1 MRLKNNVLL
10 NFFTRGKFKL
20 LVLKFQVSK
29 CSYFCHFFKKM
40 RLGKNGVLELSYV
53 QVFKSLRVDLRKPFI
68 VEKKFV
74 VIDFRPVH
82 R

>member
-1 MRLKNNVLL
+1 
-10 NFFTRGKFKL
+10 
-20 LVLKFQVSK
+20 
-29 CSYFCHFFKKM
+29 M

-53 QVFKSLRVDLRKPFI
+53 QVFKSLRVDLQKPFI